1 MENFMNKLTDMEWSW
16 WPFIKLR
23 PSKDQKMT
31 TLHVAKMALYFGSLY
46 GVFTYFIFHA
56 QRYGFNIIQ
65 LIIYTILF
73 IIMFFVFYRL
83 TFAYFWN
90 VRATRIS
97 FRNDEIS

>member
-1 MENFMNKLTDMEWSW
+1 MEKFMNKLTDMDLSW
-16 WPFIKLR
+16 WPFMKLR
-23 PSKDQKMT
+23 PSKEQKMT

-46 GVFTYFIFHA
+46 GVLIYFIFHA
-56 QRYGFNIIQ
+56 QKYGFDMIQ

-90 VRATRIS
+90 VRVTRMS
-97 FRNDEIS
+97 SKNDENS